1 MMRKVL
7 LNLSALLL
15 LLSFSA
21 LDLNGQIK
29 TPAPSPSSEL
39 KQTVGLT
46 DVTIVYSRPNVKGR
60 AIFAEDGLVPFG
72 KPWRLGANAATKFSF
87 SEDVM
92 IAGSKLKA
100 GDYAV
105 LATPGAAEWKFMFYP
120 YESGNWGSYLE
131 KEAAAV
137 ASLKPITGDKN
148 VETMSFHISNVQAA
162 SADIVFSWEKT
173 KVTLPLEADTDKQVM
188 ASIES
193 VLNGPSQNDY
203 FAAAT
208 YYHESGKDL
217 NQALA
222 WVEKATAGDEPR
234 FWQVRRKALI
244 LADLGKKEAAV
255 KAAQL
260 SLELAEK
267 AGNEDYVRMNKK
279 SIEEW
284 TSMKK

>member
-1 MMRKVL
+1 MMKKVL
-7 LNLSALLL
+7 LNLSALLMI
-15 LLSFSA
+15 LSFAA

-29 TPAPSPSSEL
+29 TPAASPSSEL

-46 DVTIVYSRPNVKGR
+46 DVTIAYSRPNVKGR
-60 AIFAEDGLVPFG
+60 TVFAEDGLVPYG

-105 LATPGAAEWKFMFYP
+105 LATPTAVEWKFMFYP

-137 ASLKPITGDKN
+137 ASVKAQTWETK
-148 VETMSFHISNVQAA
+148 VETMTFHIGNIESN
-162 SADIVFSWEKT
+162 SADISLFWDKT
-173 KVTLPLEADTDKQVM
+173 MVTLPLEVNTEEQVM

-193 VLNGPSQNDY
+193 VMNGPSQNDY
-203 FAAAT
+203 YAAAS
-208 YYHESGKDL
+208 YYHDAGKDL

-222 WVEKATAGDEPR
+222 WIEKATAGDSPR

-244 LADLGKKEAAV
+244 LADLGKKEEAV
-255 KAAQL
+255 KAAKL
-260 SLELAEK
+260 SMELAEK
-267 AGNEDYVRMNKK
+267 AGNEEYVKMNKK

-284 TSMKK
+284 SKK

>member
-7 LNLSALLL
+7 LNLSAMLL

-148 VETMSFHISNVQAA
+148 VETMSFYIANVQAA

>member
-60 AIFAEDGLVPFG
+60 ATFAEDGLVPLG

-105 LATPGAAEWKFMFYP
+105 LATPGAAEWKFMFYS

-137 ASLKPITGDKN
+137 VSVKPLTGDKN
-148 VETMSFHISNVQAA
+148 VESMSFYIANVQAA

-173 KVTLPLEADTDKQVM
+173 KVVLPLEADTDKQVM

-284 TSMKK
+284 TMAKQ

>member
-46 DVTIVYSRPNVKGR
+46 DVTIAYSRPNVKGR

-148 VETMSFHISNVQAA
+148 VETMSFHIANVQAA

>member
-1 MMRKVL
+1 ML

-148 VETMSFHISNVQAA
+148 VETMSFHIANVQAA

>member
-7 LNLSALLL
+7 LNLSAMLL

-148 VETMSFHISNVQAA
+148 VETMSFHIANVQAA

>member
-7 LNLSALLL
+7 LNLSAMLL